1 MIAAWMLWSIGVGLL
16 LLVAGL
22 AAEKVFEGRRRWVW
36 AGAGVA
42 TVLLMIVR
50 VLTSGGAE
58 PGMVAGAPVIP
69 EVAAL
74 GATIVGGV
82 GEADAGAGTL
92 ASSPSTALLPLTVP
106 HDSSLHTL
114 DGILL
119 LVWLAG
125 SVGLGIWALAG
136 ADRLRRRRRFWK
148 PGKLLDHPVLWSRHT
163 GPAIVGLVRPRVV
176 VPSWV
181 SEVEPSQ
188 QKLILSHE
196 EEHRRAGD
204 GVLRFAMAALLVAFP
219 WNPFLWLH
227 YRHLCLAIELDCD
240 HRVVRRLPDRRWLY
254 GDLLVQVGS
263 RSGPRPGF
271 APTAFAERRS
281 FLERRIGKLLSEA
294 PEVPMAKVAFF
305 AFAAV
310 LVAGVAM
317 WVPGVT
323 REARQSVDSGPPEVG
338 FRTVG
343 YEFRLKSAWE
353 STFRQ
358 RSDGSFGL
366 SYEWGTEV
374 VPFPLEVVDADRPDI
389 LAFQVW
395 EGEPDA
401 PLPVVALPAAHSPN
415 LAAYEAPPVPPDASV
430 MKTPQYVYHTT
441 RPELANRWQVKEVL
455 ERYYPR
461 FLRDA
466 GISGT
471 AVVYLFVNTD
481 GSVTEEALK
490 TSAGHPSLDWAAVQA
505 AKSARFLP
513 ASNEGIPVGIWIE
526 MEMPFDAE

>member
-36 AGAGVA
+36 AAAGVV

-58 PGMVAGAPVIP
+58 PGTGASAPVIP
-69 EVAAL
+69 EVTAL
-74 GATIVGGV
+74 GATVVGGL
-82 GEADAGAGTL
+82 EGANSETGTL
-92 ASSPSTALLPLTVP
+92 ASAPSSALLPLTVP
-106 HDSSLHTL
+106 HDSTLHTL

-119 LVWLAG
+119 LAWLAV
-125 SVGLGIWALAG
+125 SAGLGLWTLVGAG
-136 ADRLRRRRRFWK
+136 RVRRRRRFWK

-181 SEVEPSQ
+181 SEAEPSQ
-188 QKLILSHE
+188 QKLILAHE

-204 GVLRFAMAALLVAFP
+204 GVLRFAMATLLVAFP
-219 WNPFLWLH
+219 WNPLLWLH
-227 YRHLCLAIELDCD
+227 YRRLCLAIELDCD
-240 HRVVRRLPDRRWLY
+240 HRVMRRLPDRRWHY
-254 GDLLVQVGS
+254 GDLLVRAGA
-263 RSGPRPGF
+263 RRGLRPGF

-281 FLERRIGKLLSEA
+281 FLERRIGRLLSEA
-294 PEVPMAKVAFF
+294 PEISMAKVAFF

-323 REARQSVDSGPPEVG
+323 REARLSVDSGPPGVG

-343 YEFRLKSAWE
+343 YEFRLKRTFE
-353 STFRQ
+353 PTFRQ
-358 RSDGSFGL
+358 RSDGSYGL

-374 VPFPLEVVDADRPDI
+374 APFPLEVVDADRPDI

-441 RPELANRWQVKEVL
+441 RPGLANRWQVKEVL
-455 ERYYPR
+455 ERYYPK

-471 AVVYLFVNTD
+471 TVVYLFVNTD
-481 GSVTEEALK
+481 GSVAEAALK

-513 ASNEGIPVGIWIE
+513 ASNEGVPVGIWIE
-526 MEMPFDAE
+526 MEMPFVAE

>member
-22 AAEKVFEGRRRWVW
+22 AAEKVFEGHRRWVW

-74 GATIVGGV
+74 GATIVGDV

-204 GVLRFAMAALLVAFP
+204 GVLRFGMAALLVAFP

-227 YRHLCLAIELDCD
+227 YRRLCLAIELDCD
-240 HRVVRRLPDRRWLY
+240 HRVVRRLPDRRWHY
-254 GDLLVQVGS
+254 GDLLVRAGA
-263 RSGPRPGF
+263 RRGLRPGF

-281 FLERRIGKLLSEA
+281 FLERRIGKLLSET
-294 PEVPMAKVAFF
+294 PEISMAKVAFF

-323 REARQSVDSGPPEVG
+323 SEAEPSVELPQSIRSIAPQVYLGGGLELHYDLDRGVSTG
-338 FRTVG
+338 FVYQVTPLSQVA
-343 YEFRLKSAWE
+343 YAPATLMVAE
-353 STFRQ
+353 S
-358 RSDGSFGL
+358 
-366 SYEWGTEV
+366 EN
-374 VPFPLEVVDADRPDI
+374 
-389 LAFQVW
+389 
-395 EGEPDA
+395 EPD
-401 PLPVVALPAAHSPN
+401 VALPVISLPTVPSWLA
-415 LAAYEAPPVPPDASV
+415 AAYEVPPIPPDASV
-430 MKTPQYVYHTT
+430 MKAPQYVYHTT
-441 RPELANRWQVKEVL
+441 RPELANRWQVKETV
-455 ERYYPR
+455 EQYYPKR
-461 FLRDA
+461 LRDA
-466 GISGT
+466 GIGGT
-471 AVVYLFVNTD
+471 TVVYLFVNTD
-481 GSVTEEALK
+481 GTVSEPIVK
-490 TSAGHPSLDWAAVQA
+490 TSSGHTTLDWVAVEA

-513 ASNEGIPVGIWIE
+513 ASDEGIPVGIWIE
-526 MEMPFDAE
+526 MEMPFVSK